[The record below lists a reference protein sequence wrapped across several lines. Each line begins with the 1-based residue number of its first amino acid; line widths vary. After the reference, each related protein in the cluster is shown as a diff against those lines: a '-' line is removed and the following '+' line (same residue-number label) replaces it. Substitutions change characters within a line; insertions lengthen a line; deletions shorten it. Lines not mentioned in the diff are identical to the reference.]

1 MCALIHWPIRDE
13 FAKFHT
19 GMTVKEN
26 NEKKTGLVG
35 IPLTAVCIFNGKL
48 IVNRFWNV
56 FCQKFNFQ
64 LLELVSF
71 SVSMR
76 THTVQCNALSGSYA
90 HLLSGG
96 NYRSPSKR
104 C

>member
-19 GMTVKEN
+19 GMTVEEN

-35 IPLTAVCIFNGKL
+35 IPLTAMCIFNGKL

-76 THTVQCNALSGSYA
+76 THTVQCCSEWQL
-90 HLLSGG
+90 
-96 NYRSPSKR
+96 RSPAEWR
-104 C
+104 

>member
-1 MCALIHWPIRDE
+1 MCALIHWPISDE

-19 GMTVKEN
+19 GMTVEEN

-48 IVNRFWNV
+48 IVNRFWNHLWNV

-64 LLELVSF
+64 FVLLE
-71 SVSMR
+71 
-76 THTVQCNALSGSYA
+76 NAFEIDMKNLD
-90 HLLSGG
+90 L
-96 NYRSPSKR
+96 
-104 C
+104 